1 MYLVFFGTW
10 KKYFEKDHK
19 ILCLRQPVSSDFNT
33 TCGLVDIQLEIPRN
47 LLLLQ
52 AWAKVSSHIFS
63 EYQRTETVGEL
74 LLLLPDLWQVTRCS
88 LKFTPIHV
96 WQMLQNH
103 KIYNKLLRYLRKFS
117 KPSLAS
123 KGLDPIPT
131 KSMEFLP
138 IAPTFLSDLLKGV
151 RGANKVI
158 SKLN

>member
-10 KKYFEKDHK
+10 KKYFEKDCK

-47 LLLLQ
+47 PLLLQ
-52 AWAKVSSHIFS
+52 AWANVSSHTSS
-63 EYQRTETVGEL
+63 EYQRTETVREL

-88 LKFTPIHV
+88 LNFTPIHA
-96 WQMLQNH
+96 WQVLQNH
-103 KIYNKLLRYLRKFS
+103 KIYNKLLRYLRKLS
-117 KPSLAS
+117 TSSLPS

-138 IAPTFLSDLLKGV
+138 IAPTYLSDLLKGV
-151 RGANKVI
+151 RGANVI